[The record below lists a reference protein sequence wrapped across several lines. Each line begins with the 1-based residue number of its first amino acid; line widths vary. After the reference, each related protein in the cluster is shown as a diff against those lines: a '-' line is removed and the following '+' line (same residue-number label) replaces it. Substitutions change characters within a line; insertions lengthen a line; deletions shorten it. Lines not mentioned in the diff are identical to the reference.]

1 MLAESTPAVVAG
13 MLVLK
18 HALQCLQ
25 EQLAQHVRSS
35 DAKQLKTW
43 LRDIMQQASG
53 LPVRSSALSRQK
65 AMAASSTNGAML
77 S

>member
-1 MLAESTPAVVAG
+1 MLLRMGLCSV
-13 MLVLK
+13 
-18 HALQCLQ
+18 Q

-53 LPVRSSALSRQK
+53 LPVTSSAASRQK
-65 AMAASSTNGAML
+65 AMAASAANGAML